1 VAVPGDPWAA
11 ARVRHAART
20 VHKTRLSLAISMDAN
35 AQVKLQRRWKW
46 RLEAKF
52 FLSLWDEMHGVE
64 EAGA

>member
-20 VHKTRLSLAISMDAN
+20 VHKTRDGLAISMDAN
-35 AQVKLQRRWKW
+35 SQVKLQRRWKW

-52 FLSLWDEMHGVE
+52 F
-64 EAGA
+64 